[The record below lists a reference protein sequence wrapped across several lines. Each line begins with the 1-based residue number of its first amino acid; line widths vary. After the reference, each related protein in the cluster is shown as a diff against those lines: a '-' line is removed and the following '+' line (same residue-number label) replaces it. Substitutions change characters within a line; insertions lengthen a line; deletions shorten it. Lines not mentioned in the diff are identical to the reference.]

1 MRSPKSEQIV
11 GIESVPNVS
20 GGAPTIAHTRI
31 PVWLL
36 VQARHLGATDPE
48 LLEDFPS
55 LQPQD
60 LMNAWAYYDM
70 YKDDIDRQIV
80 ENENA

>member
-1 MRSPKSEQIV
+1 MPSPKSEQIV

-20 GGAPTIAHTRI
+20 GGVPTIAHTRI

-36 VQARHLGATDPE
+36 VQARHLGATDVE

-55 LQPQD
+55 LNPQD
-60 LMNAWAYYDM
+60 LANAWVCYDTD
-70 YKDDIDRQIV
+70 KHEIDRQIA